1 MIYKFL
7 ITIIFSL
14 ILFSQNSFAH
24 CDGVDGPV
32 VQSAKDALDN
42 KDVNIVLMW
51 VMEEYEAEVK
61 NAFEQTLK
69 VREASPE
76 AKELADK
83 YFFETVVRLH
93 RSGEGEDYTGLKP
106 AGRDLGP
113 VIPLAD
119 LAIENGSVD
128 ELVHLIIHSVEDKLK
143 ENFEEVVHLKNYD
156 KNNPEAGRKFV
167 EAYVQFLHHAEKL
180 YELNQHF
187 NLHSHNSKENHKH

>member
-7 ITIIFSL
+7 ITIILSL
-14 ILFSQNSFAH
+14 LLFSQNNFAH

-32 VQSAKDALDN
+32 VQSAKDALEK
-42 KDVNIVLMW
+42 KDINLVVMW
-51 VMEEYEAEVK
+51 VMKDYEAEVK
-61 NAFEQTLK
+61 EAFEQTLK
-69 VREASPE
+69 VREVSPE

-113 VIPLAD
+113 VIRLAD

-128 ELVHLIIHSVEDKLK
+128 ELSHLLIHSVEDKLK
-143 ENFEEVVHLKNYD
+143 ENFKEVIHLKNYN
-156 KNNPEAGRKFV
+156 KNNPDAGRKYV
-167 EAYVQFLHHAEKL
+167 EAYVRFLHHAEKL

-187 NLHSHNSKENHKH
+187 DVHSNNSKETHKH